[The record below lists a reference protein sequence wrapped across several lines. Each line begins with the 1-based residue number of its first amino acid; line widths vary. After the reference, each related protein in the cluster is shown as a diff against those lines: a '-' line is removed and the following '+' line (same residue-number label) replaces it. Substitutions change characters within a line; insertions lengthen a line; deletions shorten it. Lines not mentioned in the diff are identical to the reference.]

1 MATRDHSSLVTII
14 SNPSTSAADG
24 QDPIN
29 ALALADVLS
38 EHCKVRTGC
47 GWGSWDRKNVDS

>member
-1 MATRDHSSLVTII
+1 VPEITVATRDHSSLVTII
-14 SNPSTSAADG
+14 SNPSASATDG

-38 EHCKVRTGC
+38 EHCKVRAGC
-47 GWGSWDRKNVDS
+47 GWR